1 METRGMR
8 SMVKRERY
16 LERIRPFYES
26 ELIKVLIG
34 IRRCGKSVLLRQI
47 IGEMKEKGI
56 RDEQIIYMNFE
67 DFKFSGIR
75 TAQALYDYVVERR
88 VNEEKHYLFFDEI
101 QMVDE
106 FELVINSFR
115 ATWDVSIFITGSNG
129 KLLSGELATYLSGRY
144 VSFKIAPFSFREY
157 CQIRK
162 LEEPA
167 DEDLVEYLTW
177 GGMPQRFH
185 LQNEMEM
192 ETMLR
197 DLYNSIVLRDIV
209 QRTGAKDVDL
219 LNRIF
224 EYLTQTPSQM
234 FSAKGIAKY
243 FESVNRKV
251 GTETLYNYLD
261 HMITSLIVT
270 KARRYDIRGKQLLTT
285 LDKYYLTDLGLGKIH
300 NSGFKLEM
308 GALLENVVFNEL
320 SSRGYEV
327 FVGKLPKGEIDF
339 VAVRG
344 QEKEYYQVAYYLY
357 DQSVVEREFGAFRK
371 IEDNYPKYV
380 ISMDK
385 MDFSQDGIIHKNAV
399 RFLMERGFQ

>member
-1 METRGMR
+1 
-8 SMVKRERY
+8 
-16 LERIRPFYES
+16 
-26 ELIKVLIG
+26 
-34 IRRCGKSVLLRQI
+34 
-47 IGEMKEKGI
+47 
-56 RDEQIIYMNFE
+56 
-67 DFKFSGIR
+67 
-75 TAQALYDYVVERR
+75 
-88 VNEEKHYLFFDEI
+88 
-101 QMVDE
+101 
-106 FELVINSFR
+106 
-115 ATWDVSIFITGSNG
+115 
-129 KLLSGELATYLSGRY
+129 
-144 VSFKIAPFSFREY
+144 
-157 CQIRK
+157 
-162 LEEPA
+162 
-167 DEDLVEYLTW
+167 
-177 GGMPQRFH
+177 
-185 LQNEMEM
+185 
-192 ETMLR
+192 MLR

-300 NSGFKLEM
+300 NSGFKSEM

-339 VAVRG
+339 VAVKG

-399 RFLMERGFQ
+399 KFLMERK

>member
-1 METRGMR
+1 
-8 SMVKRERY
+8 MVQRECY
-16 LERIRPFYES
+16 LEQIRPFYEN

-47 IGEMKEKGI
+47 MDEMRAKGI
-56 RDEQIIYMNFE
+56 RESQIIYLNFE

-75 TAQALYDYVVERR
+75 TAQELYDYVVEKR
-88 VNEEKHYLFFDEI
+88 VNEEKYYLFFDEI
-101 QMVDE
+101 QMVNE

-157 CQIRK
+157 CQIK
-162 LEEPA
+162 GLKKPG

-177 GGMPQRFH
+177 GGMPQRFY
-185 LQNEMEM
+185 LQNEMETA
-192 ETMLR
+192 TMLR

-209 QRTGAKDVDL
+209 QRTGAKDIDL

-224 EYLTQTPSQM
+224 EYITQTPSQM
-234 FSAKGIAKY
+234 FSAKGISKY
-243 FESVNRKV
+243 FESVNRRV

-261 HMITSLIVT
+261 HMTTSLIIT
-270 KARRYDIRGKQLLTT
+270 KAQRYDIRGKQLLTT
-285 LDKYYLTDLGLGKIH
+285 LDKYYLTDLGLGRIH

-320 SSRGYEV
+320 SARGYDV
-327 FVGKLPKGEIDF
+327 YVGKLPKGEIDF

-357 DQSVVEREFGAFRK
+357 EQAVVDREFGALMK

-385 MDFSQDGIIHKNAV
+385 MDFSREGIIHKNAIE
-399 RFLMERGFQ
+399 FLMEGR

>member
-1 METRGMR
+1 
-8 SMVKRERY
+8 MVKRERY
-16 LERIRPFYES
+16 IERIRPFYES

-47 IGEMKEKGI
+47 IGEIKEKGI
-56 RDEQIIYMNFE
+56 RDEQILYMNFE

-88 VNEEKHYLFFDEI
+88 LNEEKYYLFFDEI

-157 CQIRK
+157 CQIRE
-162 LEEPA
+162 LEEPS
-167 DEDLVEYLTW
+167 DEDLAEYLTW

-300 NSGFKLEM
+300 NSGFKSEM

-339 VAVRG
+339 VAVKG

-399 RFLMERGFQ
+399 KFLMERK

>member
-1 METRGMR
+1 
-8 SMVKRERY
+8 MVKRERY

-75 TAQALYDYVVERR
+75 TAPALYDYVVERR
-88 VNEEKHYLFFDEI
+88 VNEEKYYLFFDEI

>member
-224 EYLTQTPSQM
+224 EYLIQTPSQM

>member
-1 METRGMR
+1 
-8 SMVKRERY
+8 MVKRERY
-16 LERIRPFYES
+16 LKRIRPFYES

-88 VNEEKHYLFFDEI
+88 VNEEKYYLFFDEI

>member
-1 METRGMR
+1 
-8 SMVKRERY
+8 MVRRERY
-16 LERIRPFYES
+16 LEQIRPFYDS
-26 ELIKVLIG
+26 ELIKVLVG
-34 IRRCGKSVLLRQI
+34 IRRCGKSVLLKQI
-47 IGEMKEKGI
+47 IDEIKEKGI
-56 RDEQIIYMNFE
+56 EDSQILYLNFE

-88 VNEEKHYLFFDEI
+88 LNEEKYYLFFDEI
-101 QMVDE
+101 QMVNE

-157 CQIRK
+157 CQIK
-162 LEEPA
+162 ELEKPD
-167 DEDLVEYLTW
+167 DENLVEYLTW
-177 GGMPQRFH
+177 GGMPQRFY
-185 LQNEMEM
+185 LQNEVETA
-192 ETMLR
+192 TMLR

-224 EYLTQTPSQM
+224 EYITQTPSQM
-234 FSAKGIAKY
+234 FSAKGISKY

-270 KARRYDIRGKQLLTT
+270 KAQRYDIRGKQLLTT
-285 LDKYYLTDLGLGKIH
+285 LDKYYLTDLGLGRIH
-300 NSGFKLEM
+300 NTGFKLEM

-320 SSRGYEV
+320 SVRGYDV

-339 VAVRG
+339 VAVKG
-344 QEKEYYQVAYYLY
+344 QKKEYYQVAYYLY
-357 DQSVVEREFGAFRK
+357 DQTVVDREFGALLK

-385 MDFSQDGIIHKNAV
+385 MNFSQEGIIHKNAIE
-399 RFLMERGFQ
+399 FLMEENK

>member
-1 METRGMR
+1 MD
-8 SMVKRERY
+8 V
-16 LERIRPFYES
+16 LLFYES

-75 TAQALYDYVVERR
+75 TAPALYDYVVERR
-88 VNEEKHYLFFDEI
+88 VNEEKYYLFFDEI

-129 KLLSGELATYLSGRY
+129 KLLSGELATHLSGRY

-224 EYLTQTPSQM
+224 EYLTQTLSQM

>member
-1 METRGMR
+1 
-8 SMVKRERY
+8 MVKRERY

-308 GALLENVVFNEL
+308 GDLLENVVFNEL

>member
-1 METRGMR
+1 
-8 SMVKRERY
+8 MVKRERY
-16 LERIRPFYES
+16 IERIRPFYES

-47 IGEMKEKGI
+47 IGEIKEKGI
-56 RDEQIIYMNFE
+56 RDEQILYMNFE

-88 VNEEKHYLFFDEI
+88 VNEEKYYLFFDEI

-157 CQIRK
+157 CQIRE
-162 LEEPA
+162 LEEPS

-300 NSGFKLEM
+300 NSGFKSEM

-339 VAVRG
+339 VAVKG

-399 RFLMERGFQ
+399 KFLMERK

>member
-144 VSFKIAPFSFREY
+144 VSFKIAPFSFQEY

-300 NSGFKLEM
+300 NSRFKLEM

>member
-1 METRGMR
+1 
-8 SMVKRERY
+8 MVKRERY
-16 LERIRPFYES
+16 LKRIRPFYES

-75 TAQALYDYVVERR
+75 TAPALYDYVVERR
-88 VNEEKHYLFFDEI
+88 VNEEKYYLFFDEI

-129 KLLSGELATYLSGRY
+129 KLLSGELATHLSGRY